1 MVFVLRVAVVIF
13 AKCVLAERNEAVKT
27 ALKMEDATK
36 LLVDNLIA
44 ELAQLR
50 RENAEMTMKAEML
63 AKEVKRLSPEALAPA
78 PMMEEKVIQEH
89 ISESLEQSE
98 SKSETQ
104 SKELQSTGGP
114 CPTYPA
120 FSSCATACM
129 LSTRQGMPCVC
140 NTHFHGGGGTKSCP
154 RVHMHAK
161 DHISSPHLYC
171 CGINTN
177 DYNYVT
183 AWAMSDVQ
191 AEGRQNCYKEKSSG
205 IQQSTAYCP
214 NSDHPDPCIRTYTG
228 ASMNCAANGNAP

>member
-1 MVFVLRVAVVIF
+1 VVIF

-89 ISESLEQSE
+89 ISDSLEQSE
-98 SKSETQ
+98 TKSETQ
-104 SKELQSTGGP
+104 SKELQSTGGN
-114 CPTYPA
+114 CPTYDA
-120 FSSCATACM
+120 FSSCSTACM
-129 LSTRQGMPCVC
+129 LSTAQGMPCVC
-140 NTHFHGGGGTKSCP
+140 NTHFHGGKGTKSCP
-154 RVHMHAK
+154 RVKMLAK
-161 DHISSPHLYC
+161 DHTSSPTMWC
-171 CGINTN
+171 CGKNNN

-183 AWAMSDVQ
+183 AWAAADVQ
-191 AEGRQNCYKEKSSG
+191 SEGRNNCYKEKNSG
-205 IQQSTAYCP
+205 IQQSRAYCP
-214 NSDHPDPCIRTYTG
+214 NTDPCTRTYTG
-228 ASMNCAANGNAP
+228 SSMNCAANANAL

>member
-1 MVFVLRVAVVIF
+1 MVFFFRVAVVVF

-98 SKSETQ
+98 TKSETQ
-104 SKELQSTGGP
+104 SKELQSTAVN
-114 CPTYPA
+114 CPTYSA

-129 LSTRQGMPCVC
+129 LSGATGQGLPCVC
-140 NTHFHGGGGTKSCP
+140 NTHFHGGKGTKSCP
-154 RVHMHAK
+154 RVRMHAK
-161 DHISSPHLYC
+161 DHISSPTLYC
-171 CGINTN
+171 CGKNSN

-191 AEGRQNCYKEKSSG
+191 PEGRNNCYKEKSSG

-214 NSDHPDPCIRTYTG
+214 NTDPCIRYYTG
-228 ASMNCAANGNAP
+228 ASMNCAASENAP